1 MSSVS
6 PPASMLPHIS
16 IDSSFGSLLI
26 GTFIGLF
33 LYGIVVHQAYRYITI
48 STWSSLSSQH
58 SEILSSAFIA
68 IHRHSLLLLY
78 LHPSPMERWLVYCI
92 RKANCSSQGLIVGIS
107 QAWKEVQSLGDARCL
122 LLAGRI
128 RLLCWLTDAVLASS
142 VVEIQYTSK
151 GLTGFVDKT
160 VFIHIHGQ
168 IVDCTVVRDGLLQH
182 AHFYSLQ
189 FAVRPSAVGPATAI
203 SVVVTKRQSS
213 ILYQAQD
220 FVTDEC
226 LVYANALLA
235 ALNSRRSL
243 QYRSSTVV
251 MGADIF
257 GSEDDTAQVTKPNV
271 PVSIELRANIIPSH
285 ASAPSRAKSHNGSTY
300 PQSEDS
306 EKRTEITR

>member
-6 PPASMLPHIS
+6 PPASILPHIS

-33 LYGIVVHQAYRYITI
+33 LYGIVVHQTYRYITI

-78 LHPSPMERWLVYCI
+78 LHPSPMERWLRYCI

-128 RLLCWLTDAVLASS
+128 RFLCWLTDAVLASS

-168 IVDCTVVRDGLLQH
+168 IVD
-182 AHFYSLQ
+182 FS
-189 FAVRPSAVGPATAI
+189 VRPSAVGPATAI

-226 LVYANALLA
+226 SVYANALLA

-306 EKRTEITR
+306 EKRTEITRRSFDVQRDVMEIC